1 MSKADGSRSL
11 VRVILA
17 AALIAAGSPAARA
30 QGPAAPATATDQ
42 PAAVVTPPASSAPP
56 AGADAEAA
64 AMPAAPAI
72 AIPPPPE
79 DPTTAKVYALF
90 DRNCARCH
98 QVGKLQGRLPA
109 RRIGN
114 ILKLD
119 ALVRDPSLV
128 RPGNPDGSRLY
139 TVLQSRQ
146 APHDFPVDEIG
157 GPELD
162 AVRQWLQTVKVET
175 ACPNANRVTRS
186 AVADAIRASVAAK
199 PSGADL
205 RFVTLTHL
213 HNACAGETEMQVYR
227 EAVSR
232 VINGLSWGL
241 EPVVPQAIDAE
252 KTVLAVDIAK
262 LGWANKQWERLAS
275 VYPYFDADGL
285 KRELAALDPDG
296 KGLVL
301 RGDWLAAAAGRAPL
315 YYDLL
320 GLPDRLTTMLAS
332 LKVDANA
339 NAPHARRIGVKASGF
354 IRGSRLLQ
362 RHAFANGAAW
372 LSYDYAS
379 TPGRPDLFDAPG
391 GPGTRGAP
399 RPDSSLLHFNLPNG
413 FQAFYMAN
421 GEGLRLNELPAS
433 VVREDVHAGGRVI
446 AGAACLACHDG
457 RLQPAT
463 DEMRLRVQNDTA
475 IPRDIRERLLALHVP
490 KEDMAKL
497 YEEDAERLAKATS
510 AASLTPGL
518 TLDGLDPVIALQA
531 RFDRTVSLAELARE
545 LDVPQSR
552 IAALSTRSAAGR
564 AGDLFQRIIHG
575 PVSRRAVE
583 VAIPEVLAA
592 LGLEKAQGDA
602 SVPRTTELLAPEDPA
617 LQDDTREV
625 TTRLVLKTGPATFKV
640 GEALSIT
647 VRSREACYLTL
658 INIDRYGRGAV
669 VYPNDFD
676 QANLLEAGKE
686 LKIPADGAPYQFR
699 LRDAGRETI
708 VGICLGGPK
717 PPFAIK
723 HDFERQRFTELGDY
737 RAFLNRSAAADAQDR
752 NGTPAPEART
762 RAVARSKRG
771 RAEPAPAAAAPA
783 LPARVEY
790 QARNAIQ
797 VTVE

>member
-1 MSKADGSRSL
+1 MTKAVGHAL
-11 VRVILA
+11 VRVMLA
-17 AALIAAGSPAARA
+17 AGMLASTAWTAGAQTSPAPA
-30 QGPAAPATATDQ
+30 QTPTPAPAAEQ
-42 PAAVVTPPASSAPP
+42 PAPPVAVP
-56 AGADAEAA
+56 AEAA
-64 AMPAAPAI
+64 KPAPMANP
-72 AIPPPPE
+72 IPPSPE
-79 DPTTAKVYALF
+79 DPTAAKVYAIF
-90 DRNCARCH
+90 DRHCARCH
-98 QVGKLQGRLPA
+98 QAGKLDSKLPA
-109 RRIGN
+109 RRIGS

-119 ALVRDPSLV
+119 TLARDPSLV
-128 RPGNPDGSRLY
+128 RPGNPDASRVY

-162 AVRQWLQTVKVET
+162 AVRQWLLTVKPET
-175 ACPNANRVTRS
+175 TCPATNRISRA
-186 AVADAIRASVAAK
+186 AVADAIRTAVAAK
-199 PSGADL
+199 PAAADL
-205 RFVTLTHL
+205 RFITLTHL
-213 HNACAGETEMQVYR
+213 HNACATDTELQAYR
-227 EAVSR
+227 EGVGRLVNA
-232 VINGLSWGL
+232 LSWGL
-241 EPVVPQAIDAE
+241 EPIVLEPVDAE

-262 LGWANKQWERLAS
+262 LGWTAKQWERLAA

-285 KRELAALDPDG
+285 RRELTSIDPDA
-296 KGLVL
+296 KGLAL

-332 LKVDANA
+332 LKIDPNA
-339 NAPHARRIGVKASGF
+339 GVAQTRRVGVKTSAF
-354 IRGSRLLQ
+354 IRGNRLIQ
-362 RHAFANGAAW
+362 RQPFANGAVW
-372 LSYDYAS
+372 LTYDYAT

-413 FQAFYMAN
+413 FQAFFMTN

-433 VVREDVHAGGRVI
+433 LVRDDIHASGRII

-457 RLQPAT
+457 KLQPAA
-463 DEMRLRVQNDTA
+463 DELRARVQNDTA
-475 IPRDIRERLLALHVP
+475 VPRDIRERLLALHVP
-490 KEDMAKL
+490 REDMAKL
-497 YEEDAERLAKATS
+497 YDEDGERLAKAL
-510 AASLTPGL
+510 AEAGLTPAL
-518 TLDGLDPVIALQA
+518 TVDGLDPVIALQA
-531 RFDRTVSLAELARE
+531 RFDRTISLAELARE

-552 IAALSTRSAAGR
+552 ITALATKTATGR

-583 VAIPEVLAA
+583 VAIPDLLTA
-592 LGLEKAQGDA
+592 LGIEKKETDGAA
-602 SVPRTTELLAPEDPA
+602 PRTTDILAPEDPA

-640 GEALSIT
+640 GEALSVT

-658 INIDRYGRGAV
+658 INIDRAGRGTV

-676 QANLLEAGKE
+676 QNNLLEAGKE

-699 LRDAGRETI
+699 LRDAGRETV
-708 VGICLGGPK
+708 VGICLGGTK
-717 PPFAIK
+717 PPFGIK

-737 RAFLNRSAAADAQDR
+737 RAFLNRAAAADAQDR
-752 NGTPAPEART
+752 NGTATPDART
-762 RAVARSKRG
+762 RPVARSKRG
-771 RAEPAPAAAAPA
+771 RAEPAPTPAPAAPA
-783 LPARVEY
+783 RIEY